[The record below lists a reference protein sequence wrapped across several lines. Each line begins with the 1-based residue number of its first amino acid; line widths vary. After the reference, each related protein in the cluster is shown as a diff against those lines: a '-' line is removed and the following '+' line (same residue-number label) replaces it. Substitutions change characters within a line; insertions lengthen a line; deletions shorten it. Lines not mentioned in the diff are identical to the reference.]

1 MLHNVL
7 PVSHTHSQPQV
18 PAPVLW
24 SKVDPSLSLVHI
36 PPKNQGSVVPY
47 VWDDSFN
54 TKRLAMSSSMSVS
67 SESGGKKTKG
77 TEGKDN
83 RPAPEE
89 FEKTVDRLIFDVN
102 HFFVRKADYSIY
114 DTRIQFENRINGR
127 VARNSLEFITEM
139 NYLRIWGHLRYPFVR
154 MNVLSFKKDVAE
166 AKLTFHWRLQCMSY
180 SRMLVHYVPKKLFRM
195 ENMVKHSHT
204 WKEGVAQVW
213 VGSDGKVVRIV
224 VDDKRE
230 NKQGSESKV
239 ETIRNKLERIRE
251 GPVPAPA

>member
-1 MLHNVL
+1 
-7 PVSHTHSQPQV
+7 
-18 PAPVLW
+18 
-24 SKVDPSLSLVHI
+24 
-36 PPKNQGSVVPY
+36 
-47 VWDDSFN
+47 
-54 TKRLAMSSSMSVS
+54 
-67 SESGGKKTKG
+67 
-77 TEGKDN
+77 
-83 RPAPEE
+83 
-89 FEKTVDRLIFDVN
+89 
-102 HFFVRKADYSIY
+102 
-114 DTRIQFENRINGR
+114 
-127 VARNSLEFITEM
+127 
-139 NYLRIWGHLRYPFVR
+139 
-154 MNVLSFKKDVAE
+154 
-166 AKLTFHWRLQCMSY
+166 MSY